1 MNACLPLFRPIERDI
16 TQHFLVRL
24 IEEWRKNLDNDCVVG
39 GVLMGLSKAFDC
51 IPYDILIAK
60 LDSYG
65 LDRNLIKYINSHL
78 DNRKQCVY

>member
-1 MNACLPLFRPIERDI
+1 
-16 TQHFLVRL
+16 
-24 IEEWRKNLDNDCVVG
+24 
-39 GVLMGLSKAFDC
+39 MGLSKAFDC

-65 LDRNLIKYINSHL
+65 LDRNLIKYINSHW